1 MAYTDENGFIPDT
14 VEELMNDFM
23 NGINNKFGTSYTID
37 TFVGSNF
44 YKYFYVIAQQIIDKE
59 IVFAQAF
66 QKLQDYIRS
75 TNETIAI
82 AKTPLDGL
90 IKVFS
95 DAGYQISIEPMT
107 ALNAGTLGVCVDVD
121 STDPDY
127 ADMKTEILTMLKDY
141 TVAGIFFSGAETG
154 NIALTNGQ
162 SFEFGYALPTEFNA
176 VELKISIELS
186 QNVNIVPDSESEI
199 KTKLLANLADR
210 YSIGRDFEP
219 NRYFDILNDAPY
231 ASSVLLQW
239 RKTSGDAWSS
249 AVYSATFKEVFRFDT
264 SRITVVIS

>member
-14 VEELMNDFM
+14 MEDLINDFM
-23 NGINNKFGTSYTID
+23 NGINTKFGTSYTLD

-44 YKYFYVIAQQIIDKE
+44 YKYFYVIAQQIIDNE

-75 TNETIAI
+75 TNETISI

-90 IKVFS
+90 IKVFA

-121 STDPDY
+121 DEATDY
-127 ADMKTEILTMLKDY
+127 ADMKLEILTMLKDY
-141 TVAGIFFSGAETG
+141 TVAGIFFSGTETG
-154 NIALTNGQ
+154 DIALTNGQ
-162 SFEFGYALPTEFNA
+162 SFEFGFDLPTEYA
-176 VELKISIELS
+176 STELQLTITLS

-199 KTKLLANLADR
+199 KTKLLANLANR

-219 NRYFDILNDAPY
+219 DRYFDILTDAPY
-231 ASSVLLQW
+231 ASSVLLKW
-239 RKTSGDAWSS
+239 RKTSGDSFS
-249 AVYSATFKEVFRFDT
+249 GAVYSANYKDVFRFDA
-264 SRITVVIS
+264 SRISVVIS

>member
-1 MAYTDENGFIPDT
+1 MAYTDKNGFVPDT
-14 VEELMNDFM
+14 IEQLMNDFM
-23 NGINNKFGTSYTID
+23 NDINIKFGTSYTLD

-44 YKYFYVIAQQIIDKE
+44 YKYFYVIAQQIINNE
-59 IVFAQAF
+59 IIFAQAF

-75 TNETIAI
+75 TNETIVI

-90 IKVFS
+90 IKVFA

-121 STDPDY
+121 NTDPDY

-162 SFEFGYALPTEFNA
+162 SFEFGFDLPTEYPLA
-176 VELKISIELS
+176 ELELSIILS
-186 QNVNIVPDSESEI
+186 QNVNIVPDSEAQI
-199 KTKLLANLADR
+199 KAKLLANLAER

-219 NRYFDILNDAPY
+219 DRYFDIKTDAPY
-231 ASSVLLQW
+231 ASSVTLKW
-239 RKTSGDAWSS
+239 RKTSGDSFS
-249 AVYSATFKEVFRFDT
+249 ALVYGADYKDVFRFDA